1 MLQLFNKN
9 YYINI
14 LGDAY
19 MKKLMKL
26 CYIASALTTLSII
39 LPVNGVQASELSQK
53 LQQDANQIQTDIQN
67 RKQEV
72 KQSIESVRSDI
83 KQDSQNFS
91 RIKEEAATVRNT
103 LEDNHQKIEEHQKTL
118 EQRTQEL
125 KKDLEQRNND
135 INININHNVKPD
147 IDEKTRQ
154 KLNNIEQKLDNII
167 KTKDGFL
174 INSNQLDNIK
184 LKDTW
189 LNNKD
194 KQLLDSLSTQLQNQ
208 AISHLKY
215 EQKII
220 EMMNNKLQDYLK
232 LNHNHFNFDDLLKR
246 GFDLSQLSNE
256 NNRLIEQLR
265 NLRNHNKLSNK
276 DFNTKILDVLNKDL
290 KEKAD
295 KLERIN
301 DRLSARN
308 NDLDIGG
315 SFANAFNEDT
325 KAQPVSHTTPASTN
339 KATSPLPDSGERQN
353 KPLYVAGFFIL
364 IIGLLILVRAR
375 RNKK

>member
-1 MLQLFNKN
+1 
-9 YYINI
+9 
-14 LGDAY
+14 

-26 CYIASALTTLSII
+26 CYIVSALTTLSII

-103 LEDNHQKIEEHQKTL
+103 LEDNHQKIEEHQKAL

-154 KLNNIEQKLDNII
+154 KLNNIEKKLDNII

-315 SFANAFNEDT
+315 SFANAFNEDAKT
-325 KAQPVSHTTPASTN
+325 QPVSHTTPASTN

-353 KPLYVAGFFIL
+353 KPLYVAGFIIL

-375 RNKK
+375 KNKK